1 VGRIDREAALASAEL
16 ASSAEP
22 WQAEGVPR
30 GLDGF
35 ARVVFRDAIERSAV
49 RLLLLALLWLPAVA
63 AAAET
68 PPPAERPV
76 KVEVGFFLV
85 NLSGVAERSETFDA
99 DIYLEFRWRDPRLAF
114 AGTEPRRFLEEAAT
128 THLEDI
134 WWPQVELVNTA
145 EPAITNRALT
155 IQPDGDVAYIL
166 GLTSEF
172 RTNLDLRRFPFD
184 RQTLDIRVES
194 FLWTTEDMVFTV
206 DPKRIGFTP
215 ESTFEG
221 LVPTRVGGVVR
232 QSELAAWG
240 EVFSEFVAEI
250 EVERRA
256 NFYLWTVFAPV
267 TLIFLISC
275 SVFAVHYENIHD
287 RVGISLAALLAC
299 IATQF
304 AISFNLPQI
313 SYLTVIDRIFLATYG
328 CIALGVLVST
338 IQATV
343 LKHDPSRATRIDRL
357 AGLGLPA
364 VFFAL
369 IVLCVLW

>member
-1 VGRIDREAALASAEL
+1 MALSDAIDRTAVRILALAM
-16 ASSAEP
+16 
-22 WQAEGVPR
+22 
-30 GLDGF
+30 
-35 ARVVFRDAIERSAV
+35 
-49 RLLLLALLWLPAVA
+49 LLTLPAAA

-68 PPPAERPV
+68 PPPVERPV
-76 KVEVGFFLV
+76 RVEVGFFLV

-99 DIYLEFRWRDPRLAF
+99 DIYLDFRWRDPRLSF
-114 AGTEPRRFLEEAAT
+114 EGTEPRRFLEEAAIAQ
-128 THLEDI
+128 LEDI

-155 IQPDGDVAYIL
+155 IGPDGSVEYLI

-184 RQTLDIRVES
+184 SQTLDIRVES
-194 FLWTTEDMVFTV
+194 FLWTV
-206 DPKRIGFTP
+206 DEMEFVANPRRLGFTP

-221 LVPTRVGGVVR
+221 LVPTKVEGIVR
-232 QSELAAWG
+232 ESRLEAWG

-250 EVERRA
+250 HVERRA

-267 TLIFLISC
+267 SLIFLISC

-313 SYLTVIDRIFLATYG
+313 SYLTIIDQIFLVTYG

-338 IQATV
+338 IQATL
-343 LKHDPSRATRIDRL
+343 LKHDPVRAASIDRL
-357 AGLGLPA
+357 AGLGLPV

-369 IVLCVLW
+369 IALCVIW

>member
-1 VGRIDREAALASAEL
+1 MVSG
-16 ASSAEP
+16 
-22 WQAEGVPR
+22 
-30 GLDGF
+30 
-35 ARVVFRDAIERSAV
+35 DAIERSAV
-49 RLLLLALLWLPAVA
+49 RVLLLALLWLPTAVV

-68 PPPAERPV
+68 PPPVDRPV
-76 KVEVGFFLV
+76 RVEVGFFLV

-99 DIYLEFRWRDPRLAF
+99 DVYLDFRWRDPRLAF
-114 AGTEPRRFLEEAAT
+114 DGTEPRRFLEEAAVAQ
-128 THLEDI
+128 LEDM

-145 EPAITNRALT
+145 EPDITNRALT
-155 IQPDGDVAYIL
+155 IRPDGSVEYML

-184 RQTLDIRVES
+184 SQTLDIRVES
-194 FLWTTEDMVFTV
+194 FLWTVEDMVFV
-206 DPKRIGFTP
+206 ANPNRVGFTP

-221 LVPTRVGGVVR
+221 LVPIRVVGAVR
-232 QSELAAWG
+232 ESKLEAWG
-240 EVFSEFVAEI
+240 ETFSEFVAQI

-267 TLIFLISC
+267 SLIFLISC

-313 SYLTVIDRIFLATYG
+313 SYLTIIDRIFLVTYG

-338 IQATV
+338 IQATA
-343 LKHDPSRATRIDRL
+343 LRHDPPRAKRIDRL

-369 IVLCVLW
+369 IALCVLW